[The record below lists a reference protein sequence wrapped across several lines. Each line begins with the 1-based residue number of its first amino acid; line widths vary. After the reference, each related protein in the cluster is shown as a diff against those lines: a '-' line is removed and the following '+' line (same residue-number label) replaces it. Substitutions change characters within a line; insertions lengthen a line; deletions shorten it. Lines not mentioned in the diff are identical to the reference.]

1 MLAKLRRKYD
11 FSAYLFIAPAMAF
24 FLTFVLYP
32 MLRGIYMSL
41 LKYRGR
47 RVSFVGLDNYTKLLG
62 DQTFIKSLSNTIF
75 IVAIAVPNCSSL
87 ITLHRH

>member
-41 LKYRGR
+41 LK
-47 RVSFVGLDNYTKLLG
+47 
-62 DQTFIKSLSNTIF
+62 
-75 IVAIAVPNCSSL
+75 
-87 ITLHRH
+87 

>member
-62 DQTFIKSLSNTIF
+62 GKLFIK
-75 IVAIAVPNCSSL
+75 CL
-87 ITLHRH
+87 INEFYI